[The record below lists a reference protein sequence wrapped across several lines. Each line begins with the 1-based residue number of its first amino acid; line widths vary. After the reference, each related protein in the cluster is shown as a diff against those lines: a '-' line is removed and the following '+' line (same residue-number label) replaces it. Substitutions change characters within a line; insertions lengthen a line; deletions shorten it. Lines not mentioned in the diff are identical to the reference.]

1 MQFCYNMHSHLH
13 TVFFILSKSWARAF
27 RKVQKSRQ
35 ILNSKA
41 FFLIFY
47 SLNKL
52 TKIDASKKRAVN
64 LINFPVFYQ
73 VQMVFQFAEIDFQ
86 GSTIIAFSL
95 LMHFFIASSCDFDL
109 LKD

>member
-1 MQFCYNMHSHLH
+1 MQFCYIMHQHLH

-47 SLNKL
+47 SLNKQIRL
-52 TKIDASKKRAVN
+52 MLAKKEAIN

-86 GSTIIAFSL
+86 GSTI
-95 LMHFFIASSCDFDL
+95 SSPSPL
-109 LKD
+109 